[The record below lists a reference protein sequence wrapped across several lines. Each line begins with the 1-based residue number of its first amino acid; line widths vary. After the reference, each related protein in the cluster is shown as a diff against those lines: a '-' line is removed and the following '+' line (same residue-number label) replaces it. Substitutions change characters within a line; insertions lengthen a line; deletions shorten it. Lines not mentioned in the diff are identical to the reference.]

1 MYGYVRQ
8 IVAQRNNYKIY
19 VYILKG
25 VYNET
30 TSELAAKMN
39 QLHAF
44 LKKCQRIIGFF
55 HGDYRVRFKTI
66 RPTKI

>member
-1 MYGYVRQ
+1 M
-8 IVAQRNNYKIY
+8 
-19 VYILKG
+19 LKG

-44 LKKCQRIIGFF
+44 LQKCQRIIGFF
-55 HGDYRVRFKTI
+55 HGDSYRVRFKTI
-66 RPTKI
+66 RPAKI